1 MRILEL
7 QTNLCEDYAKFY
19 HHGEGPYLIGAIW
32 FLLTLVLASQFY
44 VYLLWVDA
52 RLAYCLNS
60 VLNVKASRHFQ
71 PEEGPSGPSRGVL
84 RDCETSHI
92 IREPSFEAL

>member
-1 MRILEL
+1 MGDVRILEL

-44 VYLLWVDA
+44 VYLLWVNT
-52 RLAYCLNS
+52 RLA
-60 VLNVKASRHFQ
+60 
-71 PEEGPSGPSRGVL
+71 
-84 RDCETSHI
+84 
-92 IREPSFEAL
+92 